1 MYAQTRKQMIQKIHI
16 GKNELKMSDE
26 AYKLFLME
34 LVDKPSCSMMTDSEL
49 MIVLQGMRAKGFK
62 VKSKQYGKRPTA
74 SNADEVRQSYIRKI
88 EAFIASSGK
97 SWYYVHAI
105 CKRSFGIER
114 LQWCTTDQIFKIV
127 QMLAVNAHRNGR
139 RT

>member
-16 GKNELKMSDE
+16 GKSELKMSDE

-97 SWYYVHAI
+97 SWHYVHAI
-105 CKRSFGIER
+105 C
-114 LQWCTTDQIFKIV
+114 
-127 QMLAVNAHRNGR
+127 
-139 RT
+139 